1 MMKRVLVSLILS
13 QDDFKTKWEGV
24 IEILSEGN
32 FTMAFKRWL
41 ERCIKVVCIGNGY
54 TDKR

>member
-1 MMKRVLVSLILS
+1 MMKRVLVSLTLS